1 MSVLKTKMTI
11 IMLLAVVST
20 NCISQERYFRTINDD
35 WVNTDGDIMLLPE
48 DKMPRSIFDFGKGFV
63 VNPKDFPNTRIE
75 MVNRFGEKI
84 DFLDSNKYSVQRV
97 SDDFIQV
104 EHNGLIGLMDWNL
117 NWITEPEYERIER
130 FYDGYAFAVKDGV
143 EVILDTN
150 GTVIVEDIGRFKK
163 IRPKTVV
170 TYSSDLIFML
180 VSIENAPRV
189 ETAYINSD
197 GDFLIDWR
205 EGLGTD
211 FREGYAVFQDKQRSE
226 MYYIDTTGSKA
237 EHLPTGIY
245 LGDFHEGLAVFTENG
260 KMGYVDLEGN
270 IVIPAIYDFASDFS
284 GDYAAVTEYEPQ
296 KQDVYL
302 MEEKEGIMTQGQYYI
317 IDRNGDRQGEIAFSG
332 IPKFI
337 GHNVCTGDI
346 YSPEDGLFHWS
357 MYDIEN
363 RKLFFTNEQGMPN
376 VFGYVIPR

>member
-1 MSVLKTKMTI
+1 
-11 IMLLAVVST
+11 
-20 NCISQERYFRTINDD
+20 
-35 WVNTDGDIMLLPE
+35 
-48 DKMPRSIFDFGKGFV
+48 
-63 VNPKDFPNTRIE
+63 
-75 MVNRFGEKI
+75 
-84 DFLDSNKYSVQRV
+84 
-97 SDDFIQV
+97 
-104 EHNGLIGLMDWNL
+104 
-117 NWITEPEYERIER
+117 
-130 FYDGYAFAVKDGV
+130 
-143 EVILDTN
+143 
-150 GTVIVEDIGRFKK
+150 
-163 IRPKTVV
+163 
-170 TYSSDLIFML
+170 ML

-237 EHLPTGIY
+237 EHLPTGVY